1 MPSVFRPRIWYSV
14 LAKALSVCSRTEATM
29 TEGEPSNDQ
38 GAHILEEIVDL
49 LEIGEVNGFRIR
61 THRSAANTVRSVD
74 ELIAKLTLEGGWV
87 ARGREDECA
96 DHYRREGEG

>member
-1 MPSVFRPRIWYSV
+1 
-14 LAKALSVCSRTEATM
+14 M